1 VRRKAGSCQAK
12 EENDSVKLRSSFYAI
27 FFPAFLCISSAS
39 AQSSFDV
46 NIGGGTAHS
55 SASGAGIEN
64 TSSLNAFG
72 SCTPSATDPTCERT
86 PSLGGFFL
94 GFGGDLLLWK
104 HFGVGAEVMFQ
115 PAKSDYG
122 PLQYRQTF
130 YDFNGI
136 FVPVNQKKFQLQL
149 QGGIGGAKTSF
160 SFTQTGCVGTAVCTT
175 QTEPV
180 GNTSHFQLHVGVG
193 LQVFLTEHI
202 FVRPQFDLH
211 YVPSFTDQF
220 GSNTVPAGM
229 VWVGYSW
236 GDH

>member
-1 VRRKAGSCQAK
+1 M
-12 EENDSVKLRSSFYAI
+12 KLRSSFYAI

-130 YDFNGI
+130 YDFNGV

-180 GNTSHFQLHVGVG
+180 GNTSHFQIHAGVG
-193 LQVFLTEHI
+193 LQIFLTEHI

-211 YVPSFTDQF
+211 YVPNFTDQF

-236 GDH
+236 GDRP

>member
-1 VRRKAGSCQAK
+1 M
-12 EENDSVKLRSSFYAI
+12 KLRSSFYAI

-180 GNTSHFQLHVGVG
+180 GNTSHFQIHAGVG
-193 LQVFLTEHI
+193 LQIFLTEHI

-211 YVPSFTDQF
+211 YVPNFTDQF

>member
-1 VRRKAGSCQAK
+1 MR
-12 EENDSVKLRSSFYAI
+12 LRSSFYAI
-27 FFPAFLCISSAS
+27 LFPAFLCISSAS

-46 NIGGGTAHS
+46 NMGFGTAQAPS
-55 SASGAGIEN
+55 SGAGIEN

-72 SCTPSATDPTCERT
+72 SCTPSPVDPTCEKT
-86 PSLGGFFL
+86 PSLSGFFL
-94 GFGGDLLLWK
+94 GFGGDLMLWK
-104 HFGVGAEVMFQ
+104 HFGVGAEVKIQ

-136 FVPVNQKKFQLQL
+136 FAPINQKRAQLQF

-175 QTEPV
+175 QSEPV
-180 GNTSHFQLHVGVG
+180 GNTSHFQIHVGVG
-193 LQVFLTEHI
+193 IQLFLTEHI

-211 YVPSFTDQF
+211 YIPNFTDQF
-220 GSNTVPAGM
+220 GRNAVPSGM

-236 GDH
+236 GDRT